1 MKGRRAA
8 HPFRSLPPL
17 RSAGLRAARRGSRG
31 LAGLAAVACA
41 LGTGEAS
48 AEPSRALR
56 GTTDVRLGVESG
68 AILSAWVVGNLLSG
82 ERSKDRCAWCEPS
95 AFDRKGHD
103 ALAVEGRRTAAL
115 VSHVP
120 SFVLLPFGGLA
131 GVVAPA
137 LHRGERRDAVENG
150 WIYTN
155 GFLLT
160 LAVTDT
166 TKRAVARRR
175 PVFLFG
181 RAKDSEFDTWP
192 SEENLSFFS
201 GDTACAFEFAASSAT
216 IAFLRGYR
224 TAPLLASV
232 GGALATSTA
241 LLRVA
246 SEAHWPSDVL
256 TGAAIGTVIGVGFPL
271 LAHGRVAKAT
281 GDPAAA
287 GAPMVSMGGAF

>member
-1 MKGRRAA
+1 MRRERVGAA
-8 HPFRSLPPL
+8 L
-17 RSAGLRAARRGSRG
+17 
-31 LAGLAAVACA
+31 GLAALTAA
-41 LGTGEAS
+41 AS
-48 AEPSRALR
+48 AQAEPSRALH
-56 GTTDVRLGVESG
+56 GTTDVRLGVETG
-68 AILSAWVVGNLLSG
+68 AILSAWVVGNLLTEGSQA
-82 ERSKDRCAWCEPS
+82 KCAWCEPGR
-95 AFDRKGHD
+95 FDRRGHD
-103 ALAVEGRRTAAL
+103 ALAVEHRRAAAL
-115 VSHVP
+115 VSHAP
-120 SFVLLPFGGLA
+120 SFVILPFGGLA

-137 LHRGERRDAVENG
+137 LHRGEKRDAVENG

-181 RAKDSEFDTWP
+181 RDKDSEFDTWP
-192 SEENLSFFS
+192 REENLSFFS

-241 LLRVA
+241 ILRVA
-246 SEAHWPSDVL
+246 SEAHWPTDVL
-256 TGAAIGTVIGVGFPL
+256 TGAAVGTVIGVGFPL

-281 GDPAAA
+281 GDPSAA
-287 GAPMVSMGGAF
+287 GAPMVSMGGSF